1 MQVIQVANI
10 TLDWVIVF
18 DEKDVK
24 YIYFIAETKGKL
36 GSLDIRGRED
46 IKINCAKKLYE
57 TLSSENLKYDV
68 ITNYEGLLGIVKG
81 K

>member
-10 TLDWVIVF
+10 TLDWAIVF

-24 YIYFIAETKGKL
+24 YIYFIAETKGSL
-36 GSLDIRGRED
+36 DSLDIQGRED
-46 IKINCAKKLYE
+46 KKIECAKKLYE

-68 ITNYEGLLGIVKG
+68 ITNYERLLGIVKG
-81 K
+81 E

>member
-1 MQVIQVANI
+1 M
-10 TLDWVIVF
+10 
-18 DEKDVK
+18 K

-46 IKINCAKKLYE
+46 IKISCARKLYAA
-57 TLSSENLKYDV
+57 LSSDNLKYDV
-68 ITNYEGLLGIVKG
+68 ISDYGRLLEIVKG